1 MQMVKEF
8 GNNKKSGEHFGK
20 IDQLSGFDFKLS
32 KLRHRS
38 EHDFDI
44 ILMYTHRVKERL
56 AYEKHQGNA
65 IASQKWGSY
74 LKSLQKA
81 IRVMEQV
88 KKEL

>member
-1 MQMVKEF
+1 MT
-8 GNNKKSGEHFGK
+8 SK
-20 IDQLSGFDFKLS
+20 IRELNLSLS
-32 KLRHRS
+32 ALKYRS

-74 LKSLQKA
+74 LKSLQSA
-81 IRVMEQV
+81 IRVMEKV

>member
-1 MQMVKEF
+1 MDF
-8 GNNKKSGEHFGK
+8 GNKKNSESISVK
-20 IDQLSGFDFKLS
+20 SDQLSGFDFNLS
-32 KLRHRS
+32 ELKYRS

-74 LKSLQKA
+74 LKSLQSA
-81 IRVMEQV
+81 IRVMEKV

>member
-1 MQMVKEF
+1 MVNF
-8 GNNKKSGEHFGK
+8 GNKKNSESISAK
-20 IDQLSGFDFKLS
+20 LDQLSGFDFKLS